1 MSKPA
6 PSRPIGATV
15 LVLSALLLLAMA
27 LPAAGLAAP
36 PSSGSPLAATSS
48 TFPKT
53 TVGGSSERLTI
64 ELGNVVEETL
74 FVQNF
79 AVEGAEAGDFTI
91 NELNCGVIS
100 PGAGCT
106 AEVYFSPQS
115 VGEAHVT
122 LRLDFWNLPSEYIEL
137 SGTGVQPELTF
148 SPASHDFGIQS
159 VHENGNFTFQLTNS
173 GEAAAQLGNIEIPN
187 PGGNVPFWTG
197 NSDCWSLFRL
207 EPGQSCSLEVQ
218 FGPRQVIPYTGELRA
233 SLNGTAFSAGLS
245 GEGGRANVEA
255 GENPIGLGSATV
267 GGAGPIQ
274 TITLTNSG
282 NLPAGFF
289 IGIIAGG
296 DSGSFRLLDESCSGV
311 ELMPSASCTAHVRL
325 TPQSPGPK
333 VARLAFF
340 GEEEGGTMVM
350 LHGEGVAAAVTLAPS
365 SYDFGGQVAGSKST
379 AHSFAVRNEGG
390 STLELDSV
398 AIVGADLDQFALAG
412 DECSGTA
419 LAPGSECLV
428 RVRFAPDSA
437 GAKAATL
444 RVRGDAGTF
453 AASLAGDGTAVGSV
467 AAGGAITSATSSATA
482 QGRPPAARRHRRH
495 FAHGSAIASVS
506 SRSHRADLRG
516 GAVPR

>member
-1 MSKPA
+1 MSKLA
-6 PSRPIGATV
+6 LLRSIGATV
-15 LVLSALLLLAMA
+15 SVLSALILLAAA
-27 LPAAGLAAP
+27 LPARGLAAP

-53 TVGGSSERLTI
+53 TVGGSSEKLTV
-64 ELGNVVEETL
+64 ELGNVTEESL
-74 FVQNF
+74 MVQNF
-79 AVEGAEAGDFTI
+79 GVEGPDASDFTI
-91 NELNCGVIS
+91 NEYSCGFVS
-100 PGAGCT
+100 PGATCT
-106 AEVYFSPQS
+106 FGIFFSPQS
-115 VGEAHVT
+115 VGEAHAV
-122 LRLDFWNLPSEYIEL
+122 LRLDFWNLPSELVEL
-137 SGTGVQPELTF
+137 SGTGVAAELSF
-148 SPASHDFGIQS
+148 SPASHDFGIRS
-159 VHENGNFTFQLTNS
+159 IHENGSFTFQLTNS
-173 GEAAAQLGNIEIPN
+173 GEAAAQLSNIEIPN
-187 PGGNVPFWTG
+187 PGGNLPFWTG
-197 NSDCWSLFRL
+197 NSNCGPFNRL
-207 EPGQSCSLEVQ
+207 EPGASCSLEVQ
-218 FGPRQVIPYTGELRA
+218 FGPREVIPYTAELRA
-233 SLNGTAFSAGLS
+233 SLNGTVFSAGLS

-255 GENPIGLGSATV
+255 SENPIDLGSATV

-311 ELMPSASCTAHVRL
+311 ELMPSASCTVHVRL

-333 VARLAFF
+333 AARLAFF

-365 SYDFGGQVAGSKST
+365 AYDFGGQAAGSKST
-379 AHSFAVRNEGG
+379 AHSFAVRNEG
-390 STLELDSV
+390 SSALELDSV

-412 DECSGTA
+412 DECSGEL

-437 GAKAATL
+437 GAKTATL

-453 AASLAGDGTAVGSV
+453 TASLAGNGTAVDS
-467 AAGGAITSATSSATA
+467 APAGGPITSATSTA
-482 QGRPPAARRHRRH
+482 VPQAPPSAARRHRRH
-495 FAHGSAIASVS
+495 FARGSAIASVS
-506 SRSHRADLRG
+506 ARSHRADLRG